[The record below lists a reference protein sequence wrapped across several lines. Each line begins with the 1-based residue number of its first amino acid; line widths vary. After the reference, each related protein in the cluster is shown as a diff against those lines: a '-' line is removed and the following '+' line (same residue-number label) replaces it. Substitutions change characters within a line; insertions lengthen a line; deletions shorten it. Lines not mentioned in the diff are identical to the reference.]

1 MGEGEGYGWEGRMSV
16 ECRVI
21 YCYWDS
27 SYVIYLGF
35 GLSLLG
41 GLHD

>member
-1 MGEGEGYGWEGRMSV
+1 MSV
-16 ECRVI
+16 EGRFI

-35 GLSLLG
+35 ELSLLG
-41 GLHD
+41 GLHE